1 MAIAPIRRRG
11 GSVLP
16 SEGGQQLRSLDNAAL
31 TMPSTGIT
39 KSSASPRGHHQAHI
53 ACSREESRP
62 RVRALERHVR
72 KGAHGRIVAA
82 SFELVNVLACNPG
95 GFASSA
101 PSGEEIAASR
111 PTASG
116 TPSPPY
122 TPPGCGPG
130 VRRRSSPGLGRPSW
144 TGRRQRRCS
153 PARSGHRRP
162 PPDTLRHPA

>member
-62 RVRALERHVR
+62 REQAMWAWWSPRGRSEEHTSELQSPMYLVCRLLLEKKKKKKKQNR
-72 KGAHGRIVAA
+72 
-82 SFELVNVLACNPG
+82 
-95 GFASSA
+95 
-101 PSGEEIAASR
+101 
-111 PTASG
+111 
-116 TPSPPY
+116 
-122 TPPGCGPG
+122 
-130 VRRRSSPGLGRPSW
+130 
-144 TGRRQRRCS
+144 
-153 PARSGHRRP
+153 
-162 PPDTLRHPA
+162 